1 VKQRFWILALLAG
14 SAAAHA
20 DAVLEY
26 SGGDAACHG
35 EFTRLAV
42 EGLSLR
48 VDSPPP
54 QQDMS
59 FVYDAAEKAGVALD
73 HRRKQFF
80 EIEFDDDAIDFQ
92 GDVMKSTSH
101 MVDRKVQQVQAQ
113 LPPGAC
119 MSPDGT
125 APCAAP
131 AGVGAPGAG
140 PAGMP
145 QIDPK
150 LMEQMMRQNMQHMN
164 AEQRAQME
172 AAMKNLR
179 SSGYPGFGPQSQPV
193 VEATGERREIDGLAC
208 AVERVTRDG
217 QLLREDCRAGLDTL
231 GLDAADLKRLQ
242 RAFARMEKFSAT
254 IRDNMRFV
262 RPAQRESTDPQHLL
276 VARRCFDEGKPSG
289 EVALHLR
296 RESAPAEWFA
306 TPADYARMDTG
317 GRGGR

>member
-1 VKQRFWILALLAG
+1 MKQRFWILALLAG

-101 MVDRKVQQVQAQ
+101 MVDKKIQQVQAQ
-113 LPPGAC
+113 LPPAIRAGIPYDSTEYIRNAIDELERISQQILYPNMKADWVTYPDNLSHQLPEGIKLAAGQDNPGCFRCHGTLVKSTTQELLPGTMGGNSCLAC
-119 MSPDGT
+119 HGSGD
-125 APCAAP
+125 AS
-131 AGVGAPGAG
+131 
-140 PAGMP
+140 
-145 QIDPK
+145 
-150 LMEQMMRQNMQHMN
+150 NMQI
-164 AEQRAQME
+164 
-172 AAMKNLR
+172 
-179 SSGYPGFGPQSQPV
+179 S
-193 VEATGERREIDGLAC
+193 
-208 AVERVTRDG
+208 
-217 QLLREDCRAGLDTL
+217 
-231 GLDAADLKRLQ
+231 AADPTTSGPTNNRLM
-242 RAFARMEKFSAT
+242 AAT
-254 IRDNMRFV
+254 TKMSII
-262 RPAQRESTDPQHLL
+262 S
-276 VARRCFDEGKPSG
+276 S
-289 EVALHLR
+289 
-296 RESAPAEWFA
+296 
-306 TPADYARMDTG
+306 
-317 GRGGR
+317 